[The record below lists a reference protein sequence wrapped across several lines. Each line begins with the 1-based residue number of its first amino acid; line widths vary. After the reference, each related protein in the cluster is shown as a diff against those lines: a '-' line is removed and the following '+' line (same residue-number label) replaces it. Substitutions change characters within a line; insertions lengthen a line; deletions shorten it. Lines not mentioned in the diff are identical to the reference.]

1 MVLLNEYEITFPDP
15 RYYHPVGG
23 LIAGG
28 GDLSPERLILAYR
41 LGLFP
46 WYNPGEEILWWCP
59 DPRFVLFPENI
70 KLSKSMRKVL
80 KSGQF
85 RISENESFRE
95 VMEAC
100 MQVERK
106 EQDGTWISEEL
117 IESFMILHQRG
128 IAQSVEV
135 WQGEELVGGFYGL
148 KMGRVFCGESM
159 FSRVS
164 NASKAG
170 FITFVLEHRFDYDL
184 IDCQIYSE
192 HLESLGAEMITKEHY
207 LSYLSFEE

>member
-1 MVLLNEYEITFPDP
+1 
-15 RYYHPVGG
+15 
-23 LIAGG
+23 
-28 GDLSPERLILAYR
+28 
-41 LGLFP
+41 
-46 WYNPGEEILWWCP
+46 
-59 DPRFVLFPENI
+59 
-70 KLSKSMRKVL
+70 
-80 KSGQF
+80 
-85 RISENESFRE
+85 
-95 VMEAC
+95 
-100 MQVERK
+100 
-106 EQDGTWISEEL
+106 
-117 IESFMILHQRG
+117 MILHQRG